1 MISVELGRKKDG
13 QLFVNTREMNSL
25 DALFL
30 LVKCE
35 LAWGAEIIEV
45 NENLLVVET
54 NVMNM
59 VDTTKFSGSY
69 EEMKPLLE
77 MAHYYLLGASEEE
90 VVLGAVTER
99 FMQFP
104 DRDRIPLIAQMAGPM
119 LVGHTRLKVAAMLAL
134 GMNPE
139 DVKEKIEIPLD
150 DILAAIQLQAEGACS
165 FDEALDLS

>member
-1 MISVELGRKKDG
+1 MLSVELGRKKDG
-13 QLFVNTREMNSL
+13 QFFMNTREMSSL

-35 LAWGAEIIEV
+35 LAWGAEITEV
-45 NENLLVVET
+45 SENLLVVET
-54 NVMNM
+54 NIMNM

-77 MAHYYLLGASEEE
+77 MAHYYLLGASENEA
-90 VVLGAVTER
+90 VMSAVTKK

-104 DRDRIPLIAQMAGPM
+104 DKDRIPLIAQMAGPM
-119 LVGHTRLKVAAMLAL
+119 LVGHTRLKVATMLAL
-134 GMNPE
+134 GMKPE
-139 DVKEKIEIPLD
+139 NVKERIEIPLN

-165 FDEALDLS
+165 FEEALGLN